1 MILGTI
7 EKTHAMYGRED
18 ITVVGYDEPLNE
30 SFEKVIYNI
39 KGHIDEVDIVKK
51 MKMRLK
57 VYPLIHR

>member
-30 SFEKVIYNI
+30 LLEKSY
-39 KGHIDEVDIVKK
+39 
-51 MKMRLK
+51 L
-57 VYPLIHR
+57 